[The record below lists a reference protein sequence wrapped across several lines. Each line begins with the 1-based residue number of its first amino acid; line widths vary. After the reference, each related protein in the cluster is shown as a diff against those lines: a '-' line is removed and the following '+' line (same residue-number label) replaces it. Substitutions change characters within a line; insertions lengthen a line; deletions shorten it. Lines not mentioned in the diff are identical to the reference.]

1 MRRIIFFVA
10 AITAG
15 WFILIE
21 SGVSEALLTF
31 LLSGSVPGTSLT
43 ISPYLM
49 IAGLAAT
56 AWLVLFRLTAFGA
69 LNIVTVRRLISRYAK
84 RQQRMPK
91 RRYRKLTPARL
102 DR

>member
-1 MRRIIFFVA
+1 MHKIVFFIIA
-10 AITAG
+10 MIAG
-15 WFILIE
+15 WFILVE

-31 LLSGSVPGTSLT
+31 LLSGSIPGTSLT
-43 ISPYLM
+43 ISPNLM
-49 IAGLAAT
+49 IAGLGAT

-69 LNIVTVRRLISRYAK
+69 LNIVTVRRLVTRYTK